1 MVNFKKMLKSSDVDK
16 KINPLDI
23 YESLDRRS
31 DVGPLRDAQSDILN
45 EWNNNH
51 RSSKDLIIKLHTGE
65 GKTLIGLLLLQSKI
79 NAGEGP
85 CVYVCPNI
93 YLAQQTRQEADKF
106 GIKYT
111 EIDSDN
117 DIPTDFISGKKV
129 LITHVQKIFN
139 GLSIFGI
146 GSKSISINSLLLD
159 DSHACIDT
167 IRSSNTITIPK
178 SNSAYSKILGLFRDD
193 IQEQGFGSFCEIEA
207 GEFSTYLPI
216 PYWSWN
222 DKQTEVLKILAD
234 IRDSAE
240 VKFVWP
246 ILKDRLDKC
255 QAYISGSSIEISPY
269 LTCIDKYGVFS
280 GANSRILMSATTQD
294 DSFFCRDLGICPE
307 AVVKPLTNKKQ
318 KWAGEK
324 LILIPSLIDDSLDR
338 QYVLKWACTSNA
350 KRRFGVVSLTSS
362 FKDADYYKNF
372 GSIIASPKT
381 IFQLIGNLKEGQYE
395 HSLVLAN
402 RYDGIDLPDNAC
414 RILILDSLP
423 YFDSLSDKYEE
434 SCRSSNNMISIRI
447 AQKIEQGLGRSVR
460 GERDYS
466 VIIIVGPDLIR
477 FIKSPLTSNLF
488 SEQTKK
494 QIEIGLTVA
503 LAAKDSDSSEPLER
517 VKGVILQV
525 LNRDEDWKSYYS
537 QAMSEIGSES
547 KKIDNYKVLLDENRA
562 ENLVIT
568 QRYEDAADIYQRL
581 ADERNGDDFEKG
593 WYLQQCARILY
604 LSDKVKSNEKQT
616 AGYRLNTQLL
626 KPKTGI
632 IYKKVD
638 YVSQNRLENIKKW
651 LLSKQNFNNLLI
663 DVDGLLSNL
672 SFGMVADKFESALQE
687 IGSLL
692 GFISER
698 PDKIIKKGP
707 DNLWCGVNNQY
718 IILECKS
725 EVDDDRDQINKSE
738 AGQMSQHCGWF
749 EYEYGRESACRRILI
764 IPTKKLSYHAHFTH
778 DVVIMRRGM
787 LKKFKG
793 SIRNFILAFK
803 THGFSDIS
811 YEFIEQQLNANRL
824 DIESIKNG
832 YVESYTKA
840 TE

>member
-1 MVNFKKMLKSSDVDK
+1 MVNFKKMLKSSEVDA

-31 DVGPLRDAQSDILN
+31 DVGPLREAQMDILN
-45 EWNNNH
+45 EWNSNH
-51 RSSKDLIIKLHTGE
+51 RLSKDLVIKLHTGE
-65 GKTLIGLLLLQSKI
+65 GKTLIGLLLLQSII
-79 NAGEGP
+79 NANEGP
-85 CVYVCPNI
+85 CVYICPNI
-93 YLAQQTRQEADKF
+93 YLAQQTKQEADKF
-106 GIKYT
+106 GIRYT

-117 DIPTDFISGKKV
+117 DIPAEFISGKKI
-129 LITHVQKIFN
+129 LITHVQKVFN

-146 GSKSISINSLLLD
+146 GPKSIQINTVLLD

-178 SNSAYSKILGLFRDD
+178 SNASYSKIFGLFKDE

-207 GEFSTYLPI
+207 GEFSTFLPI

-222 DKQTEVLKILAD
+222 DKQTEVLKILAGA
-234 IRDSAE
+234 RESNE
-240 VKFVWP
+240 VKFAWP
-246 ILKDRLDKC
+246 ILKDRIDKC
-255 QAYISGSSIEISPY
+255 QAFISGASIEISPY

-280 GANSRILMSATTQD
+280 GAKTRILMSATTQD
-294 DSFFCRDLGICPE
+294 DSFFCRDLGISPE
-307 AVVKPLTNKKQ
+307 AVVSPLTNKKQ
-318 KWAGEK
+318 KWSGEK
-324 LILIPSLIDDSLDR
+324 LILIPSLIDEALDR
-338 QYVLKWACTSNA
+338 PYVLEWACKTNA

-362 FKDADYYKNF
+362 FKDAEYYKNF
-372 GSIIASPKT
+372 GSIIATPKT
-381 IFQLIGNLKEGQYE
+381 IFELIGNLKDGKYE
-395 HSLVLAN
+395 QSLVLAN
-402 RYDGIDLPDNAC
+402 RYDGIDLPDNSC
-414 RILILDSLP
+414 RILIIDSLP

-434 SCRSSNNMISIRI
+434 SCRSSNNMINIRI

-477 FIKSPLTSNLF
+477 FVKSPLTSNLF

-503 LAAKDSDSSEPLER
+503 SAAKESDSGEPLER
-517 VKGVILQV
+517 IKGVIHQV

-537 QAMSEIGSES
+537 QTMNEIGVES
-547 KKIDNYKVLLDENRA
+547 KKIENYKVLLNENKA
-562 ENLVIT
+562 ENLVIV
-568 QRYEDAADIYQRL
+568 QRYNEAAEIYQRL
-581 ADERNGDDFEKG
+581 ADERNGDDLEKG

-626 KPKTGI
+626 KPKTGV
-632 IYKKVD
+632 IYKKID
-638 YVSQNRLENIKKW
+638 YVHQNRLENIKKW
-651 LLSKQNFNNLLI
+651 ILHREDFNNLLI
-663 DVDGLLSNL
+663 EIDGILSNL
-672 SFGMVADKFESALQE
+672 SFGMAADKFEGALQE
-687 IGSLL
+687 IGSCL

-718 IILECKS
+718 IMLECKS

-749 EYEYGRESACRRILI
+749 ESEYGKEAACRRILI

-787 LKKFKG
+787 LKKFKS
-793 SIRNFILAFK
+793 SIRNFIMSFK
-803 THGFSDIS
+803 TQSFSDIS
-811 YEFIEQQLNANRL
+811 YEFIEMQLNANHL
-824 DIESIKNG
+824 GIDSIKNE
-832 YVESYTKA
+832 YVESYTIT